1 MGGQSWITLGFFFKS
16 CKTNSLGFFFFKK
29 EEIHTHTHTPP
40 PPQKKNPTV
49 QEAVREG
56 SEQDAG
62 EGRKRRQRA
71 LWENRGEPALQG
83 TLEMRYSWAS
93 LGKRCQ

>member
-1 MGGQSWITLGFFFKS
+1 MNEGKILDNTGILFQKLQNKFIRIFF
-16 CKTNSLGFFFFKK
+16 LKK

-40 PPQKKNPTV
+40 PPKKKPTV

-62 EGRKRRQRA
+62 EGGKRRQ
-71 LWENRGEPALQG
+71 
-83 TLEMRYSWAS
+83 
-93 LGKRCQ
+93 